1 MTPRRPKVK
10 HQLLLTALAC
20 GATVEAAAHRA
31 GLSERTAYRLL
42 ATPEFRAQL
51 QAAET
56 EMVQRTAGM
65 LTAGALEA
73 SKTAI
78 RLVQGAASEHV
89 QLGAARL
96 ILQQGHQARR
106 DRSIADRLS
115 ALEENG
121 RRLEERLDPPRTEP

>member
-1 MTPRRPKVK
+1 MTPGRPKVK

-56 EMVQRTAGM
+56 DMVQRTAGM

-96 ILQQGHQARR
+96 ILQQGPQARR
-106 DRSIADRLS
+106 DR
-115 ALEENG
+115 
-121 RRLEERLDPPRTEP
+121 